1 MNDHEWMI
9 IMLGEV
15 QTLSSK
21 TILAGLHNSESLTAQ
36 EISLGH
42 LSSLKSNQT
51 FEKRTQKFPSL
62 HPWTLM
68 AAHKFAFLGYLLG
81 GPGHPRSVR
90 KVVV

>member
-1 MNDHEWMI
+1 MVHLLTQMMMNDHEWMI
-9 IMLGEV
+9 FMLGEV

-51 FEKRTQKFPSL
+51 FEKRTQKFPGL
-62 HPWTLM
+62 HP
-68 AAHKFAFLGYLLG
+68 
-81 GPGHPRSVR
+81 
-90 KVVV
+90 